1 MRLSHAF
8 ALLRIYLSHMLQ
20 YVMFSSMYSQ
30 KPHPVRV
37 VGLCAWSFGGGV
49 LATNSRNH
57 WFIKDPP
64 HVLMVETAHKCMARL
79 GFAAKIVLGAVHLN
93 KSG

>member
-1 MRLSHAF
+1 
-8 ALLRIYLSHMLQ
+8 MLQ

-37 VGLCAWSFGGGV
+37 VDLCAWSFGGGV
-49 LATNSRNH
+49 LATNSRIH
-57 WFIKDPP
+57 WFIEDPP
-64 HVLMVETAHKCMARL
+64 QVLMVESAHKCMAQL
-79 GFAAKIVLGAVHLN
+79 ESAAKMVLGAVHLN